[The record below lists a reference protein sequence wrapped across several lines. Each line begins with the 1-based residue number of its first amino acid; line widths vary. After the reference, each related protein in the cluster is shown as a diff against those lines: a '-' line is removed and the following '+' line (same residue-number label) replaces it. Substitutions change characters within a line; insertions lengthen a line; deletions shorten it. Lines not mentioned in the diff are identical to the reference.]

1 MSGDDNELVF
11 ASRSRMRLVFPYQLR
26 INLHGAYILM
36 PQHLLDCVNIRAVF
50 QQVRREGM
58 AEGVGRDILM
68 ALFGKTLLTCSVLQD
83 KLLDQSIVLREF
95 RSQGVPFAYFI

>member
-1 MSGDDNELVF
+1 
-11 ASRSRMRLVFPYQLR
+11 
-26 INLHGAYILM
+26 M